1 VGQYLIIR
9 TLLLGDSCPTAGFT
23 TIVIDLGDDTSLD
36 LLDESAFVV
45 SLVPASLV
53 VPFDDLPPATLLVFV
68 GDFNDKS
75 VSVLLDFAFLVSDT
89 EDDDFLLFFTLDDM
103 LAMDSL

>member
-1 VGQYLIIR
+1 MR
-9 TLLLGDSCPTAGFT
+9 TLLLGDSCPAAGFT
-23 TIVIDLGDDTSLD
+23 TIVIDFGDDTNLD

-53 VPFDDLPPATLLVFV
+53 VTFDDLPPATLLVLV

-75 VSVLLDFAFLVSDT
+75 VSVLEDLAFLVSET
-89 EDDDFLLFFTLDDM
+89 DDDAFPLFFTLDDI